1 MRNNLLRT
9 TILIVTAVSI
19 LSIEAFASPAPELQ
33 ARSTSAVERFLRTEL
48 FFGLSKPDGSEVT
61 DEEWIQFLDDVV
73 SPAFP
78 KGYTILLAE
87 GRYQDSGGRTIAER
101 SRVLVILYPKNKKLE
116 SRRKIDMIRAAY
128 IERFDQEAVIRMDLP
143 GSVDVSFN

>member
-19 LSIEAFASPAPELQ
+19 LSFEAFASPAPGLQ

-78 KGYTILLAE
+78 KGYTILRAE
-87 GRYQDSGGRTIAER
+87 GRYQDSGGRTIVEK

-128 IERFDQEAVIRMDLP
+128 IKRFDQEAVIRMDLP